1 MVELLTLIALAQM
14 WNLLAGF
21 AGVVSV
27 GQQAFVGLGAYG
39 MIVFVNNQGFNLY
52 LSVAISAVAAMVV
65 SIPMGL
71 IAFRLR
77 GSYFAIGTWVLA
89 EVCSLL
95 MINNTSVGGGS
106 GASIKV
112 TDYDLATRQDVTY
125 WFALVAGVGAIVVS
139 YVVLRS
145 RLGLRMQAIRD
156 NEAGARGL
164 GDERVPHAVRDLDDR
179 RVLDGVGRRDV
190 LPGPDQGPTDRNR
203 FGVQRRAVDRAD
215 HLHRRDRWHRHDRG
229 PGDRGGPLLPVPRA
243 VQGPGHV
250 VHDHARRH
258 RDRGRARLAEGG
270 LGHHPQS
277 RTGLDL
283 FPVRRRLVVDRSEP
297 ASGRAQSGGSD
308 GSGARPNHS
317 AIPAMSTT
325 RRTARDGSR
334 SVIRSDASRARLAMT
349 MTLSPLESM
358 NVTCAMSSTRIA
370 WVVLE
375 APVQLGRRRR
385 IDLADENHDSVAGVV
400 DRQSAVL
407 SARHRARFLRPRG
420 HCHSGV
426 H

>member
-1 MVELLTLIALAQM
+1 VSASDGELTPEVGDTPTFVVRRSTTASRIFGIVALVAIIVLALLPTFAEASTEFKMVELLTLIALAQM

-39 MIVFVNNQGFNLY
+39 MIVFVNNEGFNLY

-65 SIPMGL
+65 SVPMGL
-71 IAFRLR
+71 IAFQLR

-139 YVVLRS
+139 YVILRS

-164 GDERVPHAVRDLDDR
+164 GTNVYRTRFAIWMIAAFWTALTGATFYLGQIRVQPTGSFSVVQWTAPIIFIV
-179 RVLDGVGRRDV
+179 VIGGIGTIE
-190 LPGPDQGPTDRNR
+190 GPVIGAIVYYLFREQFKNEVTWYTITLGFIAIVVALVMQKGLWGIIRN
-203 FGVQRRAVDRAD
+203 
-215 HLHRRDRWHRHDRG
+215 
-229 PGDRGGPLLPVPRA
+229 
-243 VQGPGHV
+243 
-250 VHDHARRH
+250 
-258 RDRGRARLAEGG
+258 
-270 LGHHPQS
+270 

-283 FPVRRRLVVDRSEP
+283 FPVSRRLVAER
-297 ASGRAQSGGSD
+297 G
-308 GSGARPNHS
+308 
-317 AIPAMSTT
+317 
-325 RRTARDGSR
+325 
-334 SVIRSDASRARLAMT
+334 
-349 MTLSPLESM
+349 
-358 NVTCAMSSTRIA
+358 
-370 WVVLE
+370 E
-375 APVQLGRRRR
+375 A
-385 IDLADENHDSVAGVV
+385 A
-400 DRQSAVL
+400 
-407 SARHRARFLRPRG
+407 
-420 HCHSGV
+420 
-426 H
+426 

>member
-1 MVELLTLIALAQM
+1 MSETGDAPKSDGGLTPDVFVVHRSTTASRIFGIVALVAIVVLALLPTFAEASTEFKMVELLTLIALAQM

-52 LSVAISAVAAMVV
+52 LSVAISAIAAMVV
-65 SIPMGL
+65 SVPMGL

-106 GASIKV
+106 GASIQV

-164 GDERVPHAVRDLDDR
+164 GTNVYRTRFAIWMIAAFWTALAGATFYLGQIRVQPTGIGSAFSVVQWTAPIIFIVVIGGIGTIEGPVIGAVLYYLFREQFKDQVTWYTITLGVIAIVVAL
-179 RVLDGVGRRDV
+179 VLQKGVWGII
-190 LPGPDQGPTDRNR
+190 RN
-203 FGVQRRAVDRAD
+203 
-215 HLHRRDRWHRHDRG
+215 
-229 PGDRGGPLLPVPRA
+229 
-243 VQGPGHV
+243 
-250 VHDHARRH
+250 
-258 RDRGRARLAEGG
+258 
-270 LGHHPQS
+270 

-283 FPVRRRLVVDRSEP
+283 FPVRRRLVVDRGEH
-297 ASGRAQSGGSD
+297 
-308 GSGARPNHS
+308 RP
-317 AIPAMSTT
+317 
-325 RRTARDGSR
+325 
-334 SVIRSDASRARLAMT
+334 DA
-349 MTLSPLESM
+349 LSPVSP
-358 NVTCAMSSTRIA
+358 T
-370 WVVLE
+370 
-375 APVQLGRRRR
+375 
-385 IDLADENHDSVAGVV
+385 
-400 DRQSAVL
+400 DRV
-407 SARHRARFLRPRG
+407 
-420 HCHSGV
+420 
-426 H
+426 